1 MIKAALYLRSSKDRA
16 DASPAAQRRALHELA
31 QSRKILIVDEY
42 VDAAESG
49 KDDNR
54 PGFQSLLRD
63 MRNKDRGWTHILV
76 VDTAR
81 ISRRRALAI
90 LFEEQECKKSGVSII
105 YRSLPES
112 DPTTEMLLKS
122 ILQAM
127 DEWHSLTSKSKGL
140 AGMQEN
146 VRQGWRAGG
155 RAPRGYRLDH
165 IATGAIRDGASVT
178 KSKLVT
184 SDEAP
189 AVTAYLRHRAR
200 GVVRSRAMTLAEVD
214 WPTTTAIEIE
224 RNAMLYAGHTT
235 WNRTEERASTGYVN
249 GRKLRSRSEWVVKRD
264 THEPLISDDEAEA
277 ILAGLE
283 VRKRSGGKPANRTY
297 LLSSILF
304 DSSGKP
310 WNGDSGAYR
319 LGRGVRISAKS
330 IESAVLDRVLTDLQT
345 DRMVD
350 EISDHFQRM
359 LKEHSKADHPDLSG
373 RKIAEIDRKIGKLTE
388 LLLQTST
395 PEPLLR
401 ALEGF
406 EAKRKAAMDSAE
418 LRKSE
423 KVAALSIAK
432 ISRSQIRGMLRELA
446 QEMSGGDAA
455 ALRDTLRQI
464 IDRIEF
470 SPESFEATLH
480 YRISSGRMAGEQLA
494 SPRGFEPRS
503 AP

>member
-1 MIKAALYLRSSKDRA
+1 MIKAVLYLRSSKDRA
-16 DASPAAQRRALHELA
+16 DASPAAQRRMLQELA
-31 QSRKILIVDEY
+31 QSRKIAIVNEY

-54 PGFQSLLRD
+54 PGFQALLRD
-63 MRNKDRGWTHILV
+63 MRIRNRGWTHILV

-81 ISRRRALAI
+81 ISRRRAQAI
-90 LFEEQECKKSGVSII
+90 IFEEVDCKKNGVGII

-122 ILQAM
+122 IFQGM
-127 DEWHSLTSKSKGL
+127 DEWHSLTSKAKGL

-155 RAPRGYRLDH
+155 RAPRGYKLDH
-165 IATGAIRDGASVT
+165 IATGAIRDGTKVT
-178 KSKLVT
+178 KSRLAT

-189 AVTAYLRHRAR
+189 AVGAYLRLRAR
-200 GVVRSRAMTLAEVD
+200 GVARSRAMTLAEVS

-235 WNRTEERASTGYVN
+235 WNRTEERTSTGYAN
-249 GRKLRSRSEWVVKRD
+249 GRKLRSRAEWVVKRD
-264 THEPLISDDEAEA
+264 THAPLISDNEAEA

-297 LLSSILF
+297 LLSSILV
-304 DSSGKP
+304 DPSGKP

-319 LGRGVRISAKS
+319 LGKGVRISAKS
-330 IESAVLDRVLTDLQT
+330 IESAVVDRVLTDLQT
-345 DRMVD
+345 DRMVQ
-350 EISDHFQRM
+350 EISDHFQQM
-359 LKEHSKADHPDLSG
+359 LKEHSKTDQPDLSG

-388 LLLQTST
+388 LLIQTST

-401 ALEGF
+401 ALEGL
-406 EAKRKAAMDSAE
+406 EVDRKAALNSAAR
-418 LRKSE
+418 RKSD
-423 KVAALSIAK
+423 KAAALSIAK
-432 ISRSQIRGMLRELA
+432 ISHAEIRGMLRELA
-446 QEMSGGDAA
+446 QDMSEEDSE

-464 IDRIEF
+464 IDRIEL
-470 SPESFEATLH
+470 SPESFEATLC
-480 YRISSGRMAGEQLA
+480 YRISSAHIGGEQLA